1 MNSAVWE
8 PLVVSVDDAIKV
20 SNLGRTFIYQLIN
33 DEKIASIK
41 RGKRR
46 LIVYASLKSFLTSQT
61 VAQVKE

>member
-46 LIVYASLKSFLTSQT
+46 LLVYASLKSFLTSQT